1 MRLHGRTR
9 IAALGR
15 TARDPAR
22 SLSILGIAGH
32 AELVGLADVHD
43 HRRSGFVQL
52 RHLRTVDRLA
62 LLVDLVDKW
71 FDLSIPFVK
80 STNTPTSRKNTA
92 SYTKEYRYQRL
103 STQNQHFQLFI
114 L

>member
-1 MRLHGRTR
+1 MAILRRALRLHCRTH

-71 FDLSIPFVK
+71 SDLSIPFVK
-80 STNTPTSRKNTA
+80 STNTPTSRT
-92 SYTKEYRYQRL
+92 EYRLLHERITL
-103 STQNQHFQLFI
+103 PTAFNTK
-114 L
+114 

>member
-1 MRLHGRTR
+1 
-9 IAALGR
+9 
-15 TARDPAR
+15 
-22 SLSILGIAGH
+22 
-32 AELVGLADVHD
+32 
-43 HRRSGFVQL
+43 
-52 RHLRTVDRLA
+52 VDRLA

-92 SYTKEYRYQRL
+92 SYTKEYRYRRL